1 MFSCTQMISRKG
13 SPCSMKLWDRSCRIL
28 QPQKFWERV
37 CQKGSES
44 DFRCQLLGSR
54 WSPQLISHQRI
65 KCRWRILGEWV
76 HVEVFKNWS
85 GGCPKLLFFIS
96 HQKFMFFFNSFF
108 FSEGVTSDFKIDQR
122 RFLEVLSN
130 ESGIQRL
137 GWWSL
142 IGHMDYPRCFGL
154 YKSNHIP
161 IPGYPLVGSSSRTY
175 LETKLGG
182 RGPPKGNNPHISWKR
197 TMLSDE
203 LTWFASCHLWN
214 AIFFTTMKD
223 EKIRHFRTTSILFG
237 SKWCQIVDHI
247 PYAPWNIYQHLP
259 PKSPNHVDKYTST
272 MEHLG

>member
-1 MFSCTQMISRKG
+1 MPKSGCKHQHRGVPVMSFTLGTRCFCRPMFSCTQMISRKG

-96 HQKFMFFFNSFF
+96 HQKFMFFSNSFF
-108 FSEGVTSDFKIDQR
+108 LAEGVTSDFKIDQR

-130 ESGIQRL
+130 GSGIQRL

-142 IGHMDYPRCFGL
+142 IGYMDYRRCFGL

-197 TMLSDE
+197 TMLLSDE

-214 AIFFTTMKD
+214 AIFFYHYERWKNQT
-223 EKIRHFRTTSILFG
+223 F
-237 SKWCQIVDHI
+237 
-247 PYAPWNIYQHLP
+247 
-259 PKSPNHVDKYTST
+259 PNDFYFFLDRSDAR
-272 MEHLG
+272 